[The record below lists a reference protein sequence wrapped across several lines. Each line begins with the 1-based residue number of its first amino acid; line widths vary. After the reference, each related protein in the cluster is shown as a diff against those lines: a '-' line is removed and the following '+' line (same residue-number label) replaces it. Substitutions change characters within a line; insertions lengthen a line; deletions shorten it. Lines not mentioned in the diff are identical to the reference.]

1 MALLKMKREGKM
13 VAVRLDREA
22 VIVGSGPACNI
33 KVPEGGLATRHC
45 QILRMNNGFVLRDLS
60 GETGTFVNGK
70 KVKEHLLSDRDVIQ
84 MGTERF
90 QYAENEGENTARV
103 AVSSAAAP
111 ATVRMTA
118 AAPATGKVPAATAPE
133 RGPSS
138 RVAVDPSRKTTTRA
152 IPAPP
157 PAPPPGSKTTSRI
170 PKPGTQRLGAATTRR
185 MPTGRTGRI
194 TKSTAT
200 FSMPK
205 TRKGKVIAACV
216 ALGILGLGGGMTVVL
231 MGQDKPEEIKA
242 DLDLKWKE
250 AQKLQDKNP
259 VKMDQE
265 IDEILA
271 NEKYK
276 KYGGKTYVAVRNSKA
291 AVHRDAMEQLLADKE
306 VLPFLSKVKVAK
318 ADPKKLDAEADNLG
332 EEARS
337 LLSRYEKSSYG
348 PELKTIRDE
357 MKDHQEKMQSGK
369 ADVTKLAISLSRD
382 VMTKIKEGDC
392 KGALAMVNEFGTK
405 HNEKEDTA
413 LFKTLG
419 EQREQIKR
427 GAEDFVKRKNVEA
440 QKMVAESKKADA
452 VKLLEGCR
460 AGLEGYPAALEK
472 LEAHIKALK

>member
-90 QYAENEGENTARV
+90 TYAENEGENTARM
-103 AVSSAAAP
+103 ALSAAAAP
-111 ATVRMTA
+111 TTA
-118 AAPATGKVPAATAPE
+118 RIAASPAPATGKMAAAAAPE
-133 RGPSS
+133 RGTA
-138 RVAVDPSRKTTTRA
+138 RVAVDPTRKTTTRA
-152 IPAPP
+152 VPPAAAPP
-157 PAPPPGSKTTSRI
+157 GPPPGSKTTSRI

-216 ALGILGLGGGMTVVL
+216 ALGLLGLGGVMTVVL
-231 MGQDKPEEIKA
+231 LGQDNPKEIKA
-242 DLDLKWKE
+242 ELEARWKEDLKI
-250 AQKLQDKNP
+250 ADKNP
-259 VKMDQE
+259 VKMDEEVQS
-265 IDEILA
+265 ILA
-271 NEKYK
+271 NDKYR
-276 KYGGKTYVAVRNSKA
+276 KYGGDIFSAVKKSKDA
-291 AVHRDAMEQLLADKE
+291 AHQKAVEQIAADKD
-306 VLPFLSKVKVAK
+306 VGPFLSKVKVAK
-318 ADPKKLDAEADNLG
+318 ADPKRLDVEADKL
-332 EEARS
+332 EDEASS
-337 LLSRYEKSSYG
+337 LLSRYLQSSYG
-348 PELKTIRDE
+348 PELTAIRAE
-357 MKDHQEKMQSGK
+357 MKKYIEDKQAGK
-369 ADVTKLAISLSRD
+369 ADVTKLAIALSRD

-392 KGALAMVNEFGTK
+392 KGALTLVNDFGTK
-405 HNEKEDTA
+405 YNEKEDAA
-413 LFKTLG
+413 LFKSLG
-419 EQREQIKR
+419 EQRDQIKR
-427 GAEDFVKRKNVEA
+427 GAEDFVKKKNTEA
-440 QKMVAESKKADA
+440 LKMDKKADG